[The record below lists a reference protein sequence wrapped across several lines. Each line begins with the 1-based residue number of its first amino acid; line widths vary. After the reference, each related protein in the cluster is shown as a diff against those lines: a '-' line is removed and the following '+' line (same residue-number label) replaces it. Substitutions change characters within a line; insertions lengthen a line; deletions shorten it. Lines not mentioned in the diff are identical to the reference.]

1 MLSVAHAAA
10 IVGVDG
16 LLIRVEA
23 HSAAGTPSFAVI
35 GLPDRSIGEAR
46 ERVRAALSN
55 SGLLFPAGRVL
66 VNLAPADVRK
76 EGPGFDLA
84 IALALLGIDGQVKP
98 DALAEYAALGELAL
112 DGGLRP
118 IRGILAMTLA
128 ARDAKIPSV
137 LVPRANAAEALL
149 VEGIGVYAMETLL
162 DAIAVLSGH
171 GARFRAAATEARRPA
186 RLHTH
191 GDFADVRGQATAKRA
206 LEIAAAGGHNV
217 LLVGPP
223 GCGKTMLAQR
233 LPSILPSLTRS
244 EALEITKIWSL
255 SNAGTHDGLA
265 AHRTFRAPHHTSSRV
280 ALVGGGSVPQP
291 GEVSLAHHGVLFL
304 DELPEFSRGTIEA
317 LRQPLESGSVTV
329 ARAHSTVTYPARFTL
344 VAAMNP
350 CPCGFRGTRE
360 SDCRCDDAAVARYV
374 AKLSGPILDRV
385 DLRVDVQRLPFD
397 DMYAATEN
405 EDSQAIRARVET
417 ARERQT
423 ARAAGGT
430 NATMPPAEVRRH
442 CALDPKASAQLRSA
456 ATRGLLSARAL
467 DRISRVARTIADLG
481 GGAAID
487 QHHVAEAIGYRVMER
502 RTGGA

>member
-1 MLSVAHAAA
+1 MLSVVHAAA
-10 IVGVDG
+10 VVGVDG

-46 ERVRAALSN
+46 ERVRAALSH

-84 IALALLGIDGQVKP
+84 IALALLGIDGQVKTDGP
-98 DALAEYAALGELAL
+98 AEFAALGELAL
-112 DGGLRP
+112 DGTLRP

-128 ARDAKIPSV
+128 ARDARISSV

-149 VEGIGVYAMETLL
+149 VDGIGVYALETLL
-162 DAIAVLSGH
+162 DAVAVLSGH
-171 GARFRAAATEARRPA
+171 GARFRAVAAAAQQPANARA
-186 RLHTH
+186 Q
-191 GDFADVRGQATAKRA
+191 GDFADVRGQAAAKRA

-233 LPSILPSLTRS
+233 LPSILPSLTRN
-244 EALEITKIWSL
+244 EALEITKVWSL
-255 SNAGTHDGLA
+255 SNAGTQAGLA
-265 AHRTFRAPHHTSSRV
+265 AHRPYRAPHHTASRV
-280 ALVGGGSVPQP
+280 ALVGGGSIPQP

-304 DELPEFSRGTIEA
+304 DELPEFSRATIEV
-317 LRQPLESGSVTV
+317 LRQPLESGSVTI

-374 AKLSGPILDRV
+374 SKLSGPILDRV

-397 DMYAATEN
+397 DMYAAAQSEA
-405 EDSQAIRARVET
+405 SAAIRARVEA

-423 ARAAGGT
+423 ARFSGAA
-430 NATMPPAEVRRH
+430 NATLPAAEVRRL
-442 CALDPKASAQLRSA
+442 CALDAKATALLRAA

-467 DRISRVARTIADLG
+467 DRISRVARTIADLSDAG
-481 GGAAID
+481 AID
-487 QHHVAEAIGYRVMER
+487 ERHVSEAIGYRVMER
-502 RTGGA
+502 RV